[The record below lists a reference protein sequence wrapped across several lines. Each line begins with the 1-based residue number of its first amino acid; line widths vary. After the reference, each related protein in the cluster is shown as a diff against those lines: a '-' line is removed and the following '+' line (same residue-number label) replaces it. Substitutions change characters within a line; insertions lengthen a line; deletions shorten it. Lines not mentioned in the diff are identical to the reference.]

1 MVQTKWMLLS
11 IAAGMQ
17 IVVIMGM
24 LVRVIGWA
32 PALAGFLTTCA
43 LIPVTG
49 WLGRKLG
56 AVRRA
61 VVKHTDARVRTTTE
75 VILGIK
81 AIKLYAWEGPWTERL
96 NQLRETELWQILR
109 SSLLQAC
116 ATMLFLGVRL
126 HPAAAL
132 MSAPSPLH
140 PSSCA
145 TTSLAQ
151 NTAPFESS
159 SGRHPKAACGSLG
172 GLKACGVSL
181 QNVSD
186 MHQA

>member
-1 MVQTKWMLLS
+1 
-11 IAAGMQ
+11 MQ

-32 PALAGFLTTCA
+32 PALAGFLTTCG

-49 WLGRKLG
+49 WLGKKLG

-81 AIKLYAWEGPWTERL
+81 AIKLYAWEGPWTDRL
-96 NQLRETELWQILR
+96 NELRETELWQILR

-116 ATMLFLGVRL
+116 STMLFLGVRCPD
-126 HPAAAL
+126 HIVAYPG
-132 MSAPSPLH
+132 
-140 PSSCA
+140 SSETIAC
-145 TTSLAQ
+145 SGP
-151 NTAPFESS
+151 NTMI
-159 SGRHPKAACGSLG
+159 ACVGDIDHSMLCHR
-172 GLKACGVSL
+172 L
-181 QNVSD
+181 N
-186 MHQA
+186 